1 MSKEIKQF
9 DFPIITLRREDLELI
24 GFDGSKLNDETMRVL
39 AEKLGEGYWE
49 PMTEELEHLASDFNV
64 PKLSQS

>member
-1 MSKEIKQF
+1 MPKEIKQF

-49 PMTEELEHLASDFNV
+49 LMIDELEQLAADFNV